1 MGLRGFCQVLVWV
14 IVVISGACGPQRQ
27 GNSLRGW
34 GPAAGARWGV
44 GLGTM
49 SRRGTE
55 ASDLGPG
62 GRNGITGSPRGVR
75 EPTPICRVQT
85 WSPRSWE
92 EQTCSGGPVCPGESD
107 AESLPT
113 HGRHPEPVHLVLE
126 FLPHPRQ
133 TFDLPRGGET
143 PERIM
148 SPASGGGEGGVR
160 AGHRGP
166 DGDRTCE
173 RGSAFCANGT
183 APCEAAW
190 RVWDAAPRGRCRLNS
205 CRRSYVCD

>member
-1 MGLRGFCQVLVWV
+1 MFQTPRHRSAAAQNSGCVGDRGRASRDTCWVWVSEGDGLPCFMGLRGFCQVLVWV

-148 SPASGGGEGGVR
+148 SPASGGG
-160 AGHRGP
+160 
-166 DGDRTCE
+166 
-173 RGSAFCANGT
+173 
-183 APCEAAW
+183 
-190 RVWDAAPRGRCRLNS
+190 RGRG
-205 CRRSYVCD
+205 